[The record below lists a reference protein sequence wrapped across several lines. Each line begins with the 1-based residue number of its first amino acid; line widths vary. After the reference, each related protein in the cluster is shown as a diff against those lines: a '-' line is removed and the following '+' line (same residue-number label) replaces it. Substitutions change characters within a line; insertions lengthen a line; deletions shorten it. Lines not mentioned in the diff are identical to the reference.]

1 MNASPIPPS
10 EKHVDQIL
18 HTIHNKQFQP
28 VYVHCVLGRDRIG
41 LISCLYNRSVQ
52 DVFSRYLESRAVEGN
67 ETIRIPELV
76 VCSWLE
82 NLFREAFYPPASD
95 AVEKSPFL
103 RLRESL

>member
-41 LISCLYNRSVQ
+41 LISGLYKMY
-52 DVFSRYLESRAVEGN
+52 FLGIESRAVEGN